1 MGESKSNLIQWELAK
16 LWGSKSFCLG
26 LPIIMRTNL
35 IKFAYTWG
43 KTNLHS
49 IVEIAVKTRS
59 HQQSTAILT
68 GSGLVLPASLWSQS
82 QIWTWLLRH
91 GCILLTGDAQW
102 SIPEPIT
109 NFLEQL
115 PLHTETFLA
124 QSSKG
129 SKLDYE
135 EKIFSNRQYLCQ
147 GGSVKEGA
155 SRREL
160 SSLLSL

>member
-1 MGESKSNLIQWELAK
+1 MGESKSNLLQWELAK

-43 KTNLHS
+43 KINLHS
-49 IVEIAVKTRS
+49 IVKIAVKIRS
-59 HQQSTAILT
+59 YQQSTVILS
-68 GSGLVLPASLWSQS
+68 GSGLVVPVSLWSQS
-82 QIWTWLLRH
+82 QIWIWLLRQ
-91 GCILLTGDAQW
+91 GCILLTSDAQW
-102 SIPEPIT
+102 SITEPIT

-115 PLHTETFLA
+115 PLHTEIFLA
-124 QSSKG
+124 QNSKG

-135 EKIFSNRQYLCQ
+135 KEIVSNRRSLCQ

-155 SRREL
+155 
-160 SSLLSL
+160 

>member
-1 MGESKSNLIQWELAK
+1 MGESKSNLLQWELAK

-26 LPIIMRTNL
+26 LPIVMRTNL
-35 IKFAYTWG
+35 IKFAYTRG
-43 KTNLHS
+43 KINLYS
-49 IVEIAVKTRS
+49 IVKIAVKIRS
-59 HQQSTAILT
+59 YQQSTVILS
-68 GSGLVLPASLWSQS
+68 GSGLVLPVSLWSQS
-82 QIWTWLLRH
+82 QIWIWLLRQ
-91 GCILLTGDAQW
+91 GCIILTSDAQW
-102 SIPEPIT
+102 SITEPIT

-135 EKIFSNRQYLCQ
+135 EEIVSNGRSLCQ

-155 SRREL
+155 
-160 SSLLSL
+160 